1 MFSKVII
8 RVIRWILTLVL
19 VYLAYTETGI
29 WTGICL
35 FLIMISIE
43 LLSYVITKAFEAIK
57 ECITTTKF

>member
-43 LLSYVITKAFEAIK
+43 LLSYVCAKAFKAIE
-57 ECITTTKF
+57 ECITTTKP